1 MESIRLRSIA
11 PLFYLI
17 WLILAII
24 QAANTELLD
33 DEAYYWTFSQH
44 LDWGYFDHPPMTAL
58 LIRAGYWIFPNELGV
73 RLLCILLST
82 GSIWLLEKMTIRKEP
97 RLFYAIALSMIA
109 LQLGGSSAKLLAEA
123 SKIGEDFGY
132 DEINLNLG
140 CPSRKVEKSK
150 FGACLM
156 KEPNLVADCLSK
168 MQASTNL
175 PVTIKTRIGYDN
187 VEDYENLHNFI
198 STLKS
203 TGVKTFIIHA
213 RKAMLG
219 KFTPKQ
225 NLNIPPLKYEY
236 VYKLK
241 EDFPN
246 EEIIINGGI
255 TSVDQINPLLQ
266 KTDGVMI
273 GRAAYHTPYMLAE
286 IEKEIFGTKEVL
298 SRQDVIEQLIPY
310 VKDEIKKG
318 TRLNQIM
325 RHTIG
330 LFHGQT
336 GASYWKRYLS
346 ENMCVRDADVK
357 KIDHIMDKIKYN
369 NIDTSVGQTA

>member
-1 MESIRLRSIA
+1 MNRKVSVAPMMDCTDRHERFFLRLISK
-11 PLFYLI
+11 
-17 WLILAII
+17 
-24 QAANTELLD
+24 NTLLYTEMIV
-33 DEAYYWTFSQH
+33 DEAINR
-44 LDWGYFDHPPMTAL
+44 G
-58 LIRAGYWIFPNELGV
+58 NKKK
-73 RLLCILLST
+73 
-82 GSIWLLEKMTIRKEP
+82 LLEFNINEKP
-97 RLFYAIALSMIA
+97 VA
-109 LQLGGSSAKLLAEA
+109 LQLGGSSPKLLAKA
-123 SKIGEDFGY
+123 TKIGEDFGY

-140 CPSRKVEKSK
+140 CPSKKVEKNK

-156 KEPNLVADCLSK
+156 KEPNLVADCLSQ
-168 MQASTNL
+168 MQAQTKL
-175 PVTIKTRIGYDN
+175 PVTIKTRIGYDD
-187 VEDYENLHNFI
+187 VEDYENLHKFI

-236 VYKLK
+236 VYNLK
-241 EDFPN
+241 KDFPK

-255 TSVDQINPLLQ
+255 TSVEDTNIHLK

-273 GRAAYHTPYMLAE
+273 GRAAYHTPYLLAE
-286 IEKEIFGTKEVL
+286 IEEKIFKNKNVP
-298 SRQDVIEQLIPY
+298 SRQDVIEKLIPY
-310 VKDEIKKG
+310 IKDELKKG

-325 RHTIG
+325 RHTLG

-357 KIDHIMDKIKYN
+357 KIDHIMDKIKFN
-369 NIDTSVGQTA
+369 NVDTSVGQSA

>member
-1 MESIRLRSIA
+1 MNRKVSVAPMMDCTDRHERYFLRLISK
-11 PLFYLI
+11 
-17 WLILAII
+17 
-24 QAANTELLD
+24 NTLLYTEMIV
-33 DEAYYWTFSQH
+33 DEAISR
-44 LDWGYFDHPPMTAL
+44 G
-58 LIRAGYWIFPNELGV
+58 NKKK
-73 RLLCILLST
+73 
-82 GSIWLLEKMTIRKEP
+82 LLEFNINEKP
-97 RLFYAIALSMIA
+97 VS
-109 LQLGGSSAKLLAEA
+109 LQLGGSSPKLLAEA

-140 CPSRKVEKSK
+140 CPSKKVEKNK

-156 KEPNLVADCLSK
+156 KEPNLVGDCLSK
-168 MQASTNL
+168 MQSVTKL
-175 PVTIKTRIGYDN
+175 PVTIKTRIGYDD
-187 VEDYENLHNFI
+187 VEDYENLFNFI
-198 STLKS
+198 SKLKT
-203 TGVKTFIIHA
+203 TGIKTFIIHA

-241 EDFPN
+241 KDFPN
-246 EEIIINGGI
+246 DEIILNGGI
-255 TSVDQINPLLQ
+255 TSVEQMEPHLK

-273 GRAAYHTPYMLAE
+273 GRAAYHTPYILAE
-286 IEKEIFGTKEVL
+286 IEKEIFNNKNVP

-310 VKDEIKKG
+310 IKDEIKKG

-325 RHTIG
+325 RHTLG

-369 NIDTSVGQTA
+369 NVDTSVGQSA

>member
-1 MESIRLRSIA
+1 MNRKVSVAPMMDCTDRHERYFLRLIST
-11 PLFYLI
+11 
-17 WLILAII
+17 
-24 QAANTELLD
+24 NTLLYTEMIV
-33 DEAYYWTFSQH
+33 DEAISR
-44 LDWGYFDHPPMTAL
+44 G
-58 LIRAGYWIFPNELGV
+58 NKKK
-73 RLLCILLST
+73 
-82 GSIWLLEKMTIRKEP
+82 LLEFNINEKP
-97 RLFYAIALSMIA
+97 VS
-109 LQLGGSSAKLLAEA
+109 LQLGGSSPKLLAEA

-140 CPSRKVEKSK
+140 CPSKKVEKNK

-156 KEPNLVADCLSK
+156 KEPNLVGDCLSK
-168 MQASTNL
+168 MQSVTKL
-175 PVTIKTRIGYDN
+175 PVTIKTRIGYDD
-187 VEDYENLHNFI
+187 VEDYENLFNFI
-198 STLKS
+198 SKLKT
-203 TGVKTFIIHA
+203 TGIKTFIIHA

-225 NLNIPPLKYEY
+225 NLNIPPLKYEF

-241 EDFPN
+241 KDFPN
-246 EEIIINGGI
+246 DEIILNGGI
-255 TSVDQINPLLQ
+255 TSVEQIKPHLK

-273 GRAAYHTPYMLAE
+273 GRAAYHTPYILAE
-286 IEKEIFGTKEVL
+286 IEKEIFNNKNVP

-310 VKDEIKKG
+310 IKDEIKKG

-325 RHTIG
+325 RHTLG

-369 NIDTSVGQTA
+369 NVDTSVGQSA